1 MPGLKQRLDDLRA
14 RWPVVDRVLR
24 MQEHFVAVEAGQQ
37 AGAVTYFGFLSV
49 FPILALAVFA
59 VSWLARIYDDAEETL
74 ANAINQIMPG
84 LIGTGEGQI
93 SVEDI
98 QRFTGLAGLLGLV
111 GVLYAGLGWLRA
123 TRRSL
128 QVVFGVPA
136 QDRPGFV
143 TANLRD
149 LVGLVTIGT
158 TLFLSVIVASAI
170 TGFSTDVVDYLD
182 LGGGAAW
189 MLDALTRLISWAIDT
204 VLFFL
209 LFRLVGRPQV
219 PDRSLWAA
227 AVLGGVAFEVLKAI
241 SFVLLKF
248 VQGSPAFTA
257 FGASLILLVW
267 INYFAKVVLYAAAWA
282 HTSPAA
288 RKARAAA
295 RAAAAAVPSVQ
306 GPRAGS
312 PPGSRALATGTGVAQ
327 ASPPGR
333 RTVPVGSFLAGAAT
347 MVAAQGL
354 LKKVGR
360 K

>member
-1 MPGLKQRLDDLRA
+1 MTGPQQRLDALRA
-14 RWPVVDRVLR
+14 RWPVVDHAVRT
-24 MQEHFVAVEAGQQ
+24 QEHYDTVEAGQQ

-59 VSWLARIYDDAEETL
+59 VSWLARIYDNAQEALTS
-74 ANAINQIMPG
+74 AINQVLPG
-84 LIGTGEGQI
+84 LVGPGEGQI
-93 SVEDI
+93 SVEDV
-98 QRFTGLAGLLGLV
+98 QRFTGLAGLLGLI

-128 QVVFGVPA
+128 QVVFGIPPA
-136 QDRPGFV
+136 DRPGFL

-149 LVGLVTIGT
+149 LLALVAIGS

-170 TGFSTDVVDYLD
+170 TGFSSDLVDYLG
-182 LGGGAAW
+182 LGGGTAW
-189 MLDALTRLISWAIDT
+189 ALDALTRVISWAIDT

-209 LFRLVGRPQV
+209 LFRLVGRPHV

-227 AVLGGVAFEVLKAI
+227 AVLGGAAFEVLKAI
-241 SFVLLKF
+241 SFVLLHF

-257 FGASLILLVW
+257 FGSALILLVW
-267 INYFAKVVLYAAAWA
+267 INYFAKVVLYAASWA

-288 RKARAAA
+288 RAERARTATA
-295 RAAAAAVPSVQ
+295 PPVQ
-306 GPRAGS
+306 GPRTPS
-312 PPGSRALATGTGVAQ
+312 LALVDGHGVAH
-327 ASPPGR
+327 ASPAGR
-333 RTVPVGSFLAGAAT
+333 RTVPVGPFLAGAAT
-347 MVAAQGL
+347 MVGALGL